1 MLTIQH
7 NGDGTADVY
16 KGLGIVARLI
26 YQINGKIAVK
36 VLTDGHDEIVNN
48 LQSAMSVIKERI

>member
-1 MLTIQH
+1 MLTIRH
-7 NGDGTADVY
+7 NGDGTAEVY

-36 VLTDGHDEIVNN
+36 VLRDGHDEIVNN
-48 LQSAMSVIKERI
+48 LQAALGVVKERV